1 MTPTYPDLFEE
12 DDVREEGKISRKRF
26 LGLGAGLGLAA
37 GAAPIL
43 GACGAEDA
51 PEVGEGQVIA
61 NKADLAP
68 GSAFPFTDAETGKP
82 GVLVHLKDGEFV
94 AYSAECTHQGCTV
107 SYRAKGKGYLACPC
121 HGSVFDPVTSGEV
134 VSGPA
139 DEPLPR
145 LRIEVRDGRIFRA

>member
-1 MTPTYPDLFEE
+1 VTPTYPDLFEE
-12 DDVREEGKISRKRF
+12 DDVMEEGKISRKRF

-82 GVLVHLKDGEFV
+82 GVLVHLKSGEFV
-94 AYSAECTHQGCTV
+94 AYSAVCKHRGCTV
-107 SYRAKGKGYLACPC
+107 AYEDSKLACPC
-121 HGSVFDPVTSGEV
+121 HGSVYDPANGAEV
-134 VSGPA
+134 VAGPA
-139 DEPLPR
+139 PQPLDDIPV
-145 LRIEVRDGRIFRA
+145 EVRGGQVYKA